1 MSGCTAVASAEGPA
15 RPEPATGRRGRS
27 SRAPAGASLSALQD
41 VILAVGSTLDLPTVL
56 QRVVEVIA
64 EATGH
69 ADSYIFLFDEEV
81 EDLVLSAATEST
93 AAPFVGVLRV
103 PLGEGVTG
111 FAAASR
117 ETYVVDGNLHDDPR
131 FVLHPGL
138 GEERYDAMLAVPI
151 VSRSDRLIGV
161 VSVWAAKSG
170 RFSDEH
176 IRLAEWIS
184 VVVAGAIENAQLHA
198 SVSRRTRV
206 LERMAELTAMTSSG
220 LATARLLDL
229 VTELALEV
237 GAADLAIL
245 TVRDPTG
252 AHQLVMRTAFRSGPS
267 AGDHVQLARRE
278 LLAIDAEVRKRDM
291 TLHVAAEEVRARLD
305 RRFSHSMTTPLRVSG
320 EELGHLGC
328 YRVAASPFALDDQSL
343 LATIAGHAALTLK
356 NALLAEEL
364 QQHNE
369 IGRFLGDVAAGR
381 LVGGELRE
389 RAAMLGLKARS
400 HTVIVGTV
408 EHEANA
414 EQAFEGAS
422 LLLREVAQM
431 LAGGI
436 AGARCTAS
444 AHEVIALVPSP
455 AGDVGTQ
462 ALHAALDKVVA
473 AVRGRSGA
481 ALTIALSAPA
491 TSLEELRTALTE
503 AREVVTVGTEIRPS
517 GGVVTLDDAGY
528 HLLLGRSADLATVR
542 DRYSVA
548 IDTLAEYDRVRGGFL
563 IDTLAVFLDLR
574 SRNEAARTLF
584 VHRNTLAQ
592 RLARIEELTGLDL
605 SVSDDWFPLQLA
617 LRIHQV
623 RRAKAGPPRLD
634 GAAEGEAP

>member
-1 MSGCTAVASAEGPA
+1 MA
-15 RPEPATGRRGRS
+15 RADDKVRTGRRHAP
-27 SRAPAGASLSALQD
+27 APAGASLAALQD
-41 VILAVGSTLDLPTVL
+41 VILTVGSSLDLPTVL

-64 EATGH
+64 EATGRS
-69 ADSYIFLFDEEV
+69 DSYIFLFDEEA

-117 ETYVVDGNLHDDPR
+117 QTYVVDGGLHTDPR
-131 FVLHPGL
+131 FVLHPDL
-138 GEERYDAMLAVPI
+138 GEERYDAMIAVPI

-161 VSVWAAKSG
+161 VSVWAATSG

-176 IRLAEWIS
+176 VRLAEWIS

-198 SVSRRTRV
+198 SVSRRNRV
-206 LERMAELTAMTSSG
+206 LERMAELTTMTTSG
-220 LATARLLDL
+220 LATVRLLDL

-237 GAADLAIL
+237 GSADLAVLI
-245 TVRDPTG
+245 VRDPTG
-252 AHQLVMRTAFRSGPS
+252 THRVVIRSAVRSGTP
-267 AGDHVQLARRE
+267 AGDHVQAAHSE
-278 LLAIDAEVRKRDM
+278 LLSVDAEARKRDM
-291 TLHVAAEEVRARLD
+291 TLHGAADEVRARLE
-305 RRFSHSMTTPLRVSG
+305 RWCAFSTSTPLRVSG
-320 EELGHLGC
+320 EELGLLAC
-328 YRVAASPFALDDQSL
+328 YRTGGRPFALDDQAL
-343 LATIAGHAALTLK
+343 LGTIAGHAALALK

-389 RAAMLGLKARS
+389 RASMLGLKARS
-400 HTVIVGTV
+400 HTAIVGTV
-408 EHEANA
+408 EYETNA
-414 EQAFEGAS
+414 DRTFEGAT

-431 LAGGI
+431 LSGGVD
-436 AGARCTAS
+436 GARCTAS
-444 AHEVIALVPSP
+444 AHEVIALAPSP
-455 AGDVGTQ
+455 VGEVGLQ
-462 ALHAALDKVVA
+462 SLHATLDKIVTT
-473 AVRGRSGA
+473 VRARSGA
-481 ALTIALSAPA
+481 ALTLALSAPA
-491 TSLEELRTALTE
+491 ASLEELRTALTE
-503 AREVVTVGTEIRPS
+503 AREVVAIGSEIRPQ

-528 HLLLGRSADLATVR
+528 HLLLGRSADLAIVR

-548 IDTLAEYDRVRGGFL
+548 IETLAEYDRVRRGFL
-563 IDTLAVFLDLR
+563 IETLAVFLDLR

-605 SVSDDWFPLQLA
+605 SSSDEWFPLQLA

-623 RRAKAGPPRLD
+623 RRAKVGRLRAD
-634 GAAEGEAP
+634 GAI